1 MRAADR
7 WNPRKSIG
15 MDGGGK
21 FCLERFHDSYT
32 RNAGPRVM
40 LSLGSGI
47 PDIRPKQSVSDQLR
61 EWPALVR

>member
-1 MRAADR
+1 
-7 WNPRKSIG
+7 

-61 EWPALVR
+61 GWPALVR